1 MVLLQISDQFEL
13 FFCSLFRR
21 KSSEIKR
28 FWPGKIQKS
37 GFSFPFSSERVKAAY
52 ISPDVDNSTEKF
64 SWAIPNFV
72 AIRDFATEKFGW
84 TGGKIDEII
93 KPVIKKM
100 SVKSSQERIDN
111 FFLTSRI
118 TLPEKGSYQSS
129 KRVKEAIGR
138 VLGQTVEPKPKPKAK
153 RKVTEDSN
161 NVEPK
166 VTKKTESKVQPPKDW
181 KKEDELKKQGAKKKA
196 LEVMKRQAALVS
208 KKKTKTK
215 AGRQVSRKVLPQAN
229 LSSESDDSD
238 IDMHVK

>member
-1 MVLLQISDQFEL
+1 M
-13 FFCSLFRR
+13 
-21 KSSEIKR
+21 
-28 FWPGKIQKS
+28 
-37 GFSFPFSSERVKAAY
+37 
-52 ISPDVDNSTEKF
+52 
-64 SWAIPNFV
+64 
-72 AIRDFATEKFGW
+72 AIRDFATDKFGW

-100 SVKSSQERIDN
+100 SIKSSQERIDN

-138 VLGQTVEPKPKPKAK
+138 VLGQSVEPKPKPKTK
-153 RKVTEDSN
+153 RKATTTREDTNS
-161 NVEPK
+161 VEPK
-166 VTKKTESKVQPPKDW
+166 VPKKTESKVQPPKDW

-208 KKKTKTK
+208 KKKKTK
-215 AGRQVSRKVLPQAN
+215 AGRQVSRKVLTQAN
-229 LSSESDDSD
+229 LSSESDESD

>member
-1 MVLLQISDQFEL
+1 MARKNSKIRIFI
-13 FFCSLFRR
+13 FFF
-21 KSSEIKR
+21 
-28 FWPGKIQKS
+28 
-37 GFSFPFSSERVKAAY
+37 SERVKAAY
-52 ISPDVDNSTEKF
+52 ISPEVDNSTEKF

-72 AIRDFATEKFGW
+72 AIRDFATDKFGW

-138 VLGQTVEPKPKPKAK
+138 VLGQSVEPKPKPKTK
-153 RKVTEDSN
+153 RKATEDSN
-161 NVEPK
+161 SVEPK
-166 VTKKTESKVQPPKDW
+166 VPKKTESKVQPTKDW
-181 KKEDELKKQGAKKKA
+181 KKDDELKKQGAKKKA

-215 AGRQVSRKVLPQAN
+215 AGRQVSRKVLTQAN
-229 LSSESDDSD
+229 LSSESDESD

>member
-1 MVLLQISDQFEL
+1 MARKNSKIRIFI
-13 FFCSLFRR
+13 FFF
-21 KSSEIKR
+21 
-28 FWPGKIQKS
+28 
-37 GFSFPFSSERVKAAY
+37 SERVKAAY
-52 ISPDVDNSTEKF
+52 ISPEVDNSTEKF

-72 AIRDFATEKFGW
+72 AIRDFATDKFGW

-100 SVKSSQERIDN
+100 SIKSSQERIDN

-138 VLGQTVEPKPKPKAK
+138 VLGQTVESRPKPKAK

-166 VTKKTESKVQPPKDW
+166 VPKKTESKVQSPKDW
-181 KKEDELKKQGAKKKA
+181 KKEDELKKLGAKKKA

-215 AGRQVSRKVLPQAN
+215 AGRQVSRKVLTQAN
-229 LSSESDDSD
+229 LSSESDESD